1 VGGLAFDLTSRA
13 RVVDRLSTEFAS
25 HLDVGVVVSTVRRC
39 RRELDIIHGPAPPN
53 SSNASPA
60 NGCRRSPP
68 RATDPKG
75 TEDDPRHARAAPTHP
90 SASASSSPC

>member
-39 RRELDIIHGPAPPN
+39 RRELDTIHGPAPPELVERLARQRPQTITTARHG
-53 SSNASPA
+53 SQ
-60 NGCRRSPP
+60 GHRR
-68 RATDPKG
+68 
-75 TEDDPRHARAAPTHP
+75 
-90 SASASSSPC
+90 